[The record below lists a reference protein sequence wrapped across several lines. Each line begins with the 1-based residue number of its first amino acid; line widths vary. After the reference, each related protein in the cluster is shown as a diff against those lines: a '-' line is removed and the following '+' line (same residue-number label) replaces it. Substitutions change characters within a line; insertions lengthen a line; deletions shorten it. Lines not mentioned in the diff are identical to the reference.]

1 MFPGLT
7 SVVIVLAA
15 NNLHVYTLH
24 THGDYF
30 NERHQYMA
38 LSILGN
44 AHVLTGWYERRHVGF
59 NS

>member
-1 MFPGLT
+1 M
-7 SVVIVLAA
+7 VIVSAA

-24 THGDYF
+24 THRDYF
-30 NERHQYMA
+30 KVSHQYMA

-44 AHVLTGWYERRHVGF
+44 AHVLTGWYERHHGGF